1 MRDVIDKLD
10 RWRQGQ
16 EKLAVTTVVETW
28 GSAPRPV
35 GSKMVTTV
43 EGNIAGSVSAGCVE
57 GAVIQESEGVM
68 KSSQP
73 RLIEFGVADET
84 AWEVGLAC
92 GGKIKVFIEPG
103 WSLDSIYEDLRSD
116 LYGAVPFVTLT
127 YLEGPPELINKKL
140 LIKADGTRVG
150 NLSIPEGSQSAF
162 DYAIEFLENEKSGTV
177 SLPEGSLLFIESYPL
192 PPKLIIIGAVHL
204 AEPLITMAN
213 TLGFETILIDP
224 REAFATNERFPHV
237 DKLVQ
242 EWPQDVLKNFS
253 LDKSAYIVVLTHDPK
268 LDDPALLVALKSQA
282 RYIGALGSR
291 RTNRKRMERLLK
303 AGLSEDQI
311 SRLHAPIGLDL
322 GGRSSSEIAVST
334 MAEIIKVRNNQTLA
348 I

>member
-1 MRDVIDKLD
+1 MI
-10 RWRQGQ
+10 
-16 EKLAVTTVVETW
+16 
-28 GSAPRPV
+28 
-35 GSKMVTTV
+35 TTV

-103 WSLDSIYEDLRSD
+103 WSLDSIYEDLRSV

-150 NLSIPEGSQSAF
+150 NLSIPEGSQSVF
-162 DYAIEFLENEKSGTV
+162 DYAIEFLDNEKSGTV

-204 AEPLITMAN
+204 SEPLITMAN
-213 TLGFETILIDP
+213 TVGFETILIDP

-237 DKLVQ
+237 DKLIQ
-242 EWPQDVLKNFS
+242 EWPQDVLKDLS

-268 LDDPALLVALKSQA
+268 LDDPALLVALESQA

-303 AGLSEDQI
+303 AGLSEDHL

-322 GGRSSSEIAVST
+322 GGRSSSEIAVSI
-334 MAEIIKVRNNQTLA
+334 MAEIIKVRNDQTLA

>member
-10 RWRQGQ
+10 RWRQGK
-16 EKLAVTTVVETW
+16 ENLAVTTVVETW

-127 YLEGPPELINKKL
+127 YLEGPSELINKKL

-150 NLSIPEGSQSAF
+150 NLSIPEGSQSVF
-162 DYAIEFLENEKSGTV
+162 DKALEFLKNEKSGTV
-177 SLPEGSLLFIESYPL
+177 SLPDGSMIFIESHPL

-204 AEPLITMAN
+204 AEPLITMAS
-213 TLGFETILIDP
+213 TVGFETILIDP

-237 DKLVQ
+237 NKLIQ
-242 EWPQDVLKNFS
+242 EWPQDVLKNLS
-253 LDKSAYIVVLTHDPK
+253 LDKSAYVVVLTHDPK
-268 LDDPALLVALKSQA
+268 LDDPALLIALESQA

-291 RTNRKRMERLLK
+291 RTNQKRMKRLLK
-303 AGLSEDQI
+303 AGISEDQL

-322 GGRSSSEIAVST
+322 GGRSSSEIALSI
-334 MAEIIKVRNNQTLA
+334 MAEIIKVRNDQTLA

>member
-10 RWRQGQ
+10 RWRQGK

-35 GSKMVTTV
+35 GSKMITTV

-103 WSLDSIYEDLRSD
+103 CSLDSIYEDLRSV

-150 NLSIPEGSQSAF
+150 NLSIPEGSQSVF
-162 DYAIEFLENEKSGTV
+162 DYAIEFLDNEKSGTV

-204 AEPLITMAN
+204 SEPLITMAN
-213 TLGFETILIDP
+213 TVGFETILIDP

-237 DKLVQ
+237 DKLIQ
-242 EWPQDVLKNFS
+242 EWPQDVLKDLS

-268 LDDPALLVALKSQA
+268 LDDPALLVALESQA

-303 AGLSEDQI
+303 AGLSEDHL

-322 GGRSSSEIAVST
+322 GGRSSSEIAVSI
-334 MAEIIKVRNNQTLA
+334 MAEIIKVRNDQTLA

>member
-10 RWRQGQ
+10 RWRQGK

-237 DKLVQ
+237 DKLIQ
-242 EWPQDVLKNFS
+242 EWPQDVLNDFS

-268 LDDPALLVALKSQA
+268 LDDPALLVALESQA
-282 RYIGALGSR
+282 RYVGALGSR

-322 GGRSSSEIAVST
+322 GGRSSSEIAVSI